1 MSSQLSE
8 CTVTEAT
15 SPWSATELNETRTSA
30 WTNTA
35 TEKVYMAKL
44 AVVTSVPKM
53 RITHWP
59 FSFCSVALISKLVA
73 EATRLVPSFDAAF
86 AIQGVILSDQR
97 TPRSRA
103 NCSNVTGKKEPTLV
117 SDCSGS
123 GFSEA
128 ISTAYR
134 LHIRHRP
141 RRRGQRNTIPRAL
154 LRSWD

>member
-8 CTVTEAT
+8 WAIKEAT

-35 TEKVYMAKL
+35 TENVYMAKL

-53 RITHWP
+53 RMTHWP
-59 FSFCSVALISKLVA
+59 LSFCSVALMSKLAA
-73 EATRLVPSFDAAF
+73 EATRLVPSFDAAL
-86 AIQGVILSDQR
+86 AMQGVILLDHR

-103 NCSNVTGKKEPTLV
+103 NCSKVTGKKEPTLV
-117 SDCSGS
+117 SGCSDL

-128 ISTAYR
+128 ISTAYQ
-134 LHIRHRP
+134 LHILHRP
-141 RRRGQRNTIPRAL
+141 RQLSQRSTIPKVL
-154 LRSWD
+154 LQS